1 MQQNIHFPK
10 EVFLFRLLYLILSI
24 ITISAIPISAQ
35 AQMFSV
41 EDSQERQF
49 RPLGYYTIFG
59 ASLEFGD
66 FSYTGTG
73 ANENQRVDFNSSI
86 LRFRFDT
93 PGLDLN
99 LGFGGSLTG
108 MDNTSYASVMGRLH
122 NDINIR
128 RRSNFSLALPVQLT
142 TDLKSVRRGNS
153 DAEFQQ
159 NSFTFG
165 TGISSALRLNNTIDF
180 SLRATPNYGFS
191 FAQGNLF
198 GGSLFR
204 FDGKAQFVFYELI
217 GSDSFS
223 LAYHFDYRSYNIDGD
238 LNDYNYISHSVTLG
252 YAF

>member
-1 MQQNIHFPK
+1 
-10 EVFLFRLLYLILSI
+10 
-24 ITISAIPISAQ
+24 
-35 AQMFSV
+35 MFSV
-41 EDSQERQF
+41 EDSQPRQF
-49 RPLGYYTIFG
+49 RPLGFHTVFG

-66 FSYTGTG
+66 FSYTGSG
-73 ANENQRVDFNSSI
+73 ANENQRVDFNGAI
-86 LRFRFDT
+86 FKFRFDT

-122 NDINIR
+122 NDIFLGR
-128 RRSNFSLALPVQLT
+128 RPSFLLALPVQIT

-159 NSFTFG
+159 SSFTFG
-165 TGISSALRLNNTIDF
+165 TGISSAMRLSNKIDF

-204 FDGKAQFVFYELI
+204 FDGKAQFVFNQLI
-217 GSDSFS
+217 GNDSFS
-223 LAYHFDYRSYNIDGD
+223 LAYHFDYRSYNIDGN
-238 LNDYNYISHSVTLG
+238 LNDYDYISHSITLG